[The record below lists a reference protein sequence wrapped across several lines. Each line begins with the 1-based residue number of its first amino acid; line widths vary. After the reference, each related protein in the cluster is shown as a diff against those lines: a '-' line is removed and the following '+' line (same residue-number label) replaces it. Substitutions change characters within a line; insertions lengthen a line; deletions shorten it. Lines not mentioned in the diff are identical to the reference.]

1 MCCAGVLQPIFSM
14 AELQAELAACQAVRW
29 MYWKQRCAMTGEP
42 LPPLYTEF
50 GDGAQPVSISEGL
63 CGVLKCLEANP
74 EKFALLFQRTCDV
87 RGVPDVL
94 DIADVRGLLA
104 QVCVCVSRVTSAPLP
119 RRHPA

>member
-1 MCCAGVLQPIFSM
+1 M
-14 AELQAELAACQAVRW
+14 AELQAELSACQAVRW

-50 GDGAQPVSISEGL
+50 GEGAQPVSISEGL

-74 EKFALLFQRTCDV
+74 EKFARLFQRTCDV

-104 QVCVCVSRVTSAPLP
+104 QVCVTCHVSRVTSAPIP
-119 RRHPA
+119 RRRLLPLPIILSPH